1 MGSDPLPSS
10 APVDAPL
17 RGRLTDTVPES
28 GESFHRLAEV
38 GPTRVE
44 HIVSSDT
51 PDPGEQVQEWDEWV
65 MVLRGAARL
74 DLAGVEVALGAGDWL
89 LVPAGARHRVLSTE
103 AGTHWIAVHGGVAGR

>member
-10 APVDAPL
+10 APADAPL
-17 RGRLTDTVPES
+17 RGRSPTPCPNPAS
-28 GESFHRLAEV
+28 PSIRLAEV